1 MFVIFSRQEPSLF
14 TAAASRTRAIPRTGN
29 PSLKIVK
36 MRLFRVL
43 ALILLSSLATLRAT
57 ADTTLESHPLS
68 ERLAPPA
75 AQADSAPEFRLGYY
89 LYPDLTAAQSDLAHL
104 ALSQAYSANIKR
116 ARKSIDALR
125 ALENARRLP
134 PLSLL
139 LSIAIDV
146 MRYQN
151 GDFEDEDEE
160 KELLKSITNASE
172 QGSYL
177 CQQALDKSPGHPT
190 YMLILGG
197 IRGFTATLKIHGN
210 PTQAMGDGFQALK
223 LLEKARNQ
231 DARLKDCYLGTGIF
245 NCTVANAP
253 LFVRATLKI
262 IGRSVTMKAGLEALR
277 VSAYQGQYTSVSSQ
291 LFLVQFLSPY
301 DQELAREKREIF
313 RSLEASF
320 PRNSYYTFLKVEE
333 SLCFHPD
340 SFFTNA
346 SRTALAA
353 RIATFGSADFG
364 SRRYANLVRWQYT
377 LLDPSPER
385 RYAPDTAFQFRD
397 YGYYPLFIEALRFK
411 RAAEDSLAPG
421 EKPAKADLAALE
433 DMRDSCLNI
442 IAESPMNPTRRR
454 FCQWHVTDALRWSLK
469 AGRALPNSAS
479 TTSR

>member
-1 MFVIFSRQEPSLF
+1 
-14 TAAASRTRAIPRTGN
+14 
-29 PSLKIVK
+29 
-36 MRLFRVL
+36 
-43 ALILLSSLATLRAT
+43 
-57 ADTTLESHPLS
+57 
-68 ERLAPPA
+68 
-75 AQADSAPEFRLGYY
+75 LGYY
-89 LYPDLTAAQSDLAHL
+89 LYPDLTAEQSDLAHQ
-104 ALSQAYSANIKR
+104 ALSQAYSSNVKR
-116 ARKSIDALR
+116 ARKSIAALR
-125 ALENARRLP
+125 AMEAARKLP
-134 PLSLL
+134 PLSQL
-139 LSIAIDV
+139 LSVAVDV
-146 MRYQN
+146 MLYQN
-151 GDFEDEDEE
+151 GDFEDEEEE
-160 KELLKSITNASE
+160 KDLLKAINDASE

-177 CQQALDKSPGHPT
+177 CQQALSKTPGHPT

-231 DARLKDCYLGTGIF
+231 DARLKDCYMGTGIF

-301 DQELAREKREIF
+301 DQELAREKKEIF
-313 RSLEASF
+313 RSLEAAF
-320 PRNSYYTFLKVEE
+320 PRNPYYTFLKVDEA
-333 SLCFHPD
+333 LCFHPD

-346 SRTALAA
+346 SRTALAS
-353 RIATFGSADFG
+353 RIASFGSGDFT
-364 SRRYANLVRWQYT
+364 SRRYSNLVRWQYT

-385 RYAPDTAFQFRD
+385 RYAPDTSFQFRD
-397 YGYYPLFIEALRFK
+397 YGFYPVFIDALRFK
-411 RAAEDSLAPG
+411 RAAEDSLSPG

-433 DMRDSCLNI
+433 ELRDSCLAL

-454 FCQWHVTDALRWSLK
+454 HYHWHVKDALRWSLK